1 MMESLT
7 KLNCPCLRE
16 KAVKAMYKGMNLM
29 TIPLSRWGLSHVE
42 IHDDADILD
51 IGCGGGR
58 NIQRLLRAA
67 PKGHVTGIDPS
78 ETAVS
83 MSFALNREAI
93 ADGRCDVYEGTA
105 DILPFGDNRFDLVMA
120 SETMYFWKNPDEC
133 VREILRV
140 LKPGGIFLAVNSKG
154 GTCPLD
160 DIYEKIIPGMKI
172 FHQEELE
179 ELFLN
184 AGFRDLYT
192 DYKLGALALT
202 AVKPMTKL
210 DAVRKRLLLK
220 EPASYGKIA
229 IMAGILA
236 LIGVAI
242 AAGSKKKE

>member
-1 MMESLT
+1 MPS
-7 KLNCPCLRE
+7 
-16 KAVKAMYKGMNLM
+16 
-29 TIPLSRWGLSHVE
+29 
-42 IHDDADILD
+42 
-51 IGCGGGR
+51 
-58 NIQRLLRAA
+58 IQRRHL
-67 PKGHVTGIDPS
+67 
-78 ETAVS
+78 
-83 MSFALNREAI
+83 
-93 ADGRCDVYEGTA
+93 
-105 DILPFGDNRFDLVMA
+105 
-120 SETMYFWKNPDEC
+120 
-133 VREILRV
+133 
-140 LKPGGIFLAVNSKG
+140 
-154 GTCPLD
+154 PLD

-184 AGFRDLYT
+184 AGFRDLDT

>member
-140 LKPGGIFLAVNSKG
+140 LKPGGIFD
-154 GTCPLD
+154 LD
-160 DIYEKIIPGMKI
+160 
-172 FHQEELE
+172 
-179 ELFLN
+179 
-184 AGFRDLYT
+184 T

>member
-105 DILPFGDNRFDLVMA
+105 DILPFGDNRFDLVM
-120 SETMYFWKNPDEC
+120 
-133 VREILRV
+133 EILRV

-184 AGFRDLYT
+184 AGFRDLDT

-242 AAGSKKKE
+242 VAGSKKKE

>member
-1 MMESLT
+1 MESLT

-78 ETAVS
+78 ET
-83 MSFALNREAI
+83 
-93 ADGRCDVYEGTA
+93 DVYEGTA

-184 AGFRDLYT
+184 AGFRDLDT

-242 AAGSKKKE
+242 VAGSKKKE

>member
-184 AGFRDLYT
+184 AGFRDLDT
-192 DYKLGALALT
+192 D
-202 AVKPMTKL
+202 
-210 DAVRKRLLLK
+210 
-220 EPASYGKIA
+220 
-229 IMAGILA
+229 
-236 LIGVAI
+236 
-242 AAGSKKKE
+242 

>member
-1 MMESLT
+1 
-7 KLNCPCLRE
+7 
-16 KAVKAMYKGMNLM
+16 MYKGMNLM
-29 TIPLSRWGLSHVE
+29 TIPLSHWGLSHVE
-42 IHDDADILD
+42 IHDDVDILD

-184 AGFRDLYT
+184 AGFRDLDT

>member
-120 SETMYFWKNPDEC
+120 SETMYFWKNPD
-133 VREILRV
+133 V
-140 LKPGGIFLAVNSKG
+140 
-154 GTCPLD
+154 
-160 DIYEKIIPGMKI
+160 YEKIIPGMKI

-184 AGFRDLYT
+184 AGFRDLDT

>member
-93 ADGRCDVYEGTA
+93 ALSL
-105 DILPFGDNRFDLVMA
+105 IHI
-120 SETMYFWKNPDEC
+120 SEPTRP
-133 VREILRV
+133 
-140 LKPGGIFLAVNSKG
+140 
-154 GTCPLD
+154 
-160 DIYEKIIPGMKI
+160 
-172 FHQEELE
+172 
-179 ELFLN
+179 
-184 AGFRDLYT
+184 
-192 DYKLGALALT
+192 
-202 AVKPMTKL
+202 
-210 DAVRKRLLLK
+210 
-220 EPASYGKIA
+220 
-229 IMAGILA
+229 
-236 LIGVAI
+236 
-242 AAGSKKKE
+242 